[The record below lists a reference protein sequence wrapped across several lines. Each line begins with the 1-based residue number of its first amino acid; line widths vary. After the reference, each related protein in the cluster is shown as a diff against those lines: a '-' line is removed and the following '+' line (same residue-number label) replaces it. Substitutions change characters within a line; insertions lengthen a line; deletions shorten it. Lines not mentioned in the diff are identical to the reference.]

1 MTAITA
7 IHRTF
12 GIVCSE
18 FVEGPVTQ
26 FVFVG
31 FLKNLFNIMNRNQIR
46 PIYVMDNVRFH
57 KTKLIQELF
66 NKTNNNCLLTAPWS
80 CELNPIEY
88 IFGIWKNRIIIPRNV
103 QLSDIRQLIIDGLLT
118 ITKEEVSKSIYFVE
132 TIIFQ
137 LALQRKN
144 LVLETSK
151 HYFHNEYLNVGG
163 DESRFLNYDPEF
175 IMEDANELITIDDN
189 EETTLCSFTSNI
201 PLFDQ
206 RASEQQNDTISI
218 QNSDDSNS
226 VLNSPIL
233 LDDSFDNS
241 SEYVQNSTINSDNNE
256 QTLIVGDCSSQLNS
270 SEQSSHSF
278 ANEDISKSVDNDHPN
293 HDSGH
298 NLRED
303 SNESFSLTNESI
315 SQSSDNDIFM
325 SENRRNN
332 DQLNSSE
339 QSSHSFANE
348 DISKSV
354 DNDHPNHD
362 SGPNLR
368 KDSDESFSQ
377 TNESISQ
384 SSDNDICMSEN
395 RRNNDPRSEQT
406 TKNNKNL
413 SFDRDDE
420 TWQIFKKLAAKMYH
434 KFESSRS
441 VSSENSSSKSS
452 DD

>member
-1 MTAITA
+1 
-7 IHRTF
+7 
-12 GIVCSE
+12 
-18 FVEGPVTQ
+18 
-26 FVFVG
+26 
-31 FLKNLFNIMNRNQIR
+31 
-46 PIYVMDNVRFH
+46 MDNVRFH

-362 SGPNLR
+362 SGHNLR